1 MANKLHKLT
10 LTQAIAELK
19 EDIAIDIVKQRLTVG
34 ENPVDL
40 ISESQE
46 AMRLVGKYYQEGKY
60 YLSGLI
66 MGGEIFREVTELVKP
81 LISAR
86 VCENVRGTILL
97 GTVEGD
103 IHDLGKNIV
112 KILLECHNFTV
123 YDLGVDVPA
132 DVFLQRAKEIHPDV
146 IGLSG
151 ILTMAFDSM
160 KKTIVHLRAE
170 GIQTPIIIG
179 GSQIEA
185 GVCQYT
191 GADYWAVDAS
201 SGIDICRRLVS
212 R

>member
-1 MANKLHKLT
+1 VANNT
-10 LTQAIAELK
+10 LIQAIADLK
-19 EDIAIDIVKQRLTVG
+19 EDTAIKIVKQRLVAG
-34 ENPVDL
+34 ENPVTL

-46 AMRLVGKYYQEGKY
+46 AMRLVGKHYQEGKY

-81 LISAR
+81 VISAQ
-86 VCENVRGTILL
+86 VCGSSRGTVLL

-112 KILLECHNFTV
+112 KILLECHKFIV
-123 YDLGVDVPA
+123 YDLGVDVPVE
-132 DVFLQRAKEIHPDV
+132 VFTQKAKEIHPDI

-151 ILTMAFDSM
+151 ILTLAFDSM
-160 KKTIVHLRAE
+160 RKTIVQLHEE
-170 GIQTPIIIG
+170 GISAPIVIG
-179 GSQIEA
+179 GSQIDA
-185 GVCQYT
+185 GVCLYT

-201 SGIDICRRLVS
+201 SGIELCRRLVS